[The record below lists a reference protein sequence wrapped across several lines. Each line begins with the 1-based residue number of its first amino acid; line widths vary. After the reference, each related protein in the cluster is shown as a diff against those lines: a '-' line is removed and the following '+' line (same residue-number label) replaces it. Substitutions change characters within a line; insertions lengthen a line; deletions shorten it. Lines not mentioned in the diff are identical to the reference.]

1 MKMYNKTSLPLDKF
15 INWALY
21 DKQKGYYMKNNPFGK
36 KGDFITAPGIS
47 RLFSEIIAIWVIT
60 FWQSLGSPKKFNL
73 IELGSGNGEMME
85 ILIESFKKFPNFLKS
100 CNLIIHEKSQLLI
113 KSQKKNINYKNIIW
127 ISNLNKIK
135 SIPSIFLANEFFDAM
150 PIKQFFKKKNTWFER
165 YVNFL
170 DGRINFLDKKFDMRK
185 FENQIKFEIS
195 KKQKVV
201 EYSLLG
207 IKYLK
212 KISSKIIKNQGGILI
227 IDYGYLN
234 EKMQN
239 TLQAISHHKYSDV
252 LKNIGNSD
260 ITHNINFNLFHK
272 IVNKFKKL
280 ETIIT
285 DQKKFLTK
293 MGIIERAEIIS
304 KNQTF
309 SKKADIFYRLKRLLD
324 ENEMGNLFK
333 VMLIKNKNNKF
344 KTGF

>member
-1 MKMYNKTSLPLDKF
+1 MYKKTSLPLDKF

-21 DKQKGYYMKNNPFGK
+21 DKQKGYYIKNNPFGK

-47 RLFSEIIAIWVIT
+47 RLFSEIVAIWVLT

-73 IELGSGNGEMME
+73 IELGSGNGEMMK

-100 CNLIIHEKSQLLI
+100 CTFIIHEKSQQLI
-113 KSQKKNINYKNIIW
+113 KLQKKNINYKNIIW

-170 DGRINFLDKKFDMRK
+170 DGRINFLDKKFDMKK
-185 FENQIKFEIS
+185 FENEIKFEIS
-195 KKQKVV
+195 KKQKIV
-201 EYSLLG
+201 EYSPLG

-234 EKMQN
+234 GKM
-239 TLQAISHHKYSDV
+239 H
-252 LKNIGNSD
+252 
-260 ITHNINFNLFHK
+260 
-272 IVNKFKKL
+272 
-280 ETIIT
+280 
-285 DQKKFLTK
+285 
-293 MGIIERAEIIS
+293 
-304 KNQTF
+304 F
-309 SKKADIFYRLKRLLD
+309 S
-324 ENEMGNLFK
+324 
-333 VMLIKNKNNKF
+333 V
-344 KTGF
+344 

>member
-1 MKMYNKTSLPLDKF
+1 MYKKTSLPLDKF

-21 DKQKGYYMKNNPFGK
+21 DKQKGYYIKNNPFGK

-47 RLFSEIIAIWVIT
+47 RLFSEIVAIWVLT

-73 IELGSGNGEMME
+73 IELGSGNGEMMK
-85 ILIESFKKFPNFLKS
+85 ILIESFKKFPDFLKS
-100 CNLIIHEKSQLLI
+100 CTFIIHEKSQQLI
-113 KSQKKNINYKNIIW
+113 KFQKKNINYKNIIW

-170 DGRINFLDKKFDMRK
+170 DGRINFLDKKFDMKK
-185 FENQIKFEIS
+185 FENEIKFEIS
-195 KKQKVV
+195 KKQKIV
-201 EYSLLG
+201 EYSPLG

-234 EKMQN
+234 GKMQN

-285 DQKKFLTK
+285 EQKKFLTK

>member
-1 MKMYNKTSLPLDKF
+1 MYNKTSLPLDKF

-47 RLFSEIIAIWVIT
+47 RLFSEIVAIWVIT

-165 YVNFL
+165 CVNFL

-234 EKMQN
+234 GKMQN

>member
-1 MKMYNKTSLPLDKF
+1 MKIHKKTSLPLDKF

-21 DKQKGYYMKNNPFGK
+21 DKQIGYYMNNNPFGK

-60 FWQSLGSPKKFNL
+60 FWQSLGSPRKFNL
-73 IELGSGNGEMME
+73 IELGSGNGEMMR
-85 ILIESFKKFPNFLKS
+85 ILIESFKKFPDFLKS
-100 CNLIIHEKSQLLI
+100 CTFIIYEKSQLLI
-113 KSQKKNINYKNIIW
+113 KLQKKNINYKNIIW

-135 SIPSIFLANEFFDAM
+135 SLPSIFLANEFFDAM
-150 PIKQFFKKKNTWFER
+150 PIKQFFKKKNIWYER
-165 YVNFL
+165 YVNFF
-170 DGRINFLDKKFDMRK
+170 DKKINFLDKKFNIQK

-195 KKQKVV
+195 KKQKII
-201 EYSLLG
+201 EYSPQG

-212 KISSKIIKNQGGILI
+212 ELSSKITKNRGGILI

-239 TLQAISHHKYSDV
+239 TLQAIYHHKYSDV
-252 LKNIGNSD
+252 LKDIGKSD
-260 ITHNINFNLFHK
+260 ITHCINFDLFKK
-272 IVNKFKKL
+272 IVNKFQKL

-293 MGIIERAEIIS
+293 MGIFERAEIIS

-309 SKKADIFYRLKRLLD
+309 LKKANIFYRLKRLLD
-324 ENEMGNLFK
+324 ENEMGKIFK
-333 VMLIKNKNNKF
+333 VMLIKNKNNQF
-344 KTGF
+344 KMGF

>member
-1 MKMYNKTSLPLDKF
+1 MNKKTSLPLDKF

-47 RLFSEIIAIWVIT
+47 RLFSEIVAIWVLT

-85 ILIESFKKFPNFLKS
+85 ILIESFKKFPDFLKS
-100 CNLIIHEKSQLLI
+100 CTFIIHEKSQQLI
-113 KSQKKNINYKNIIW
+113 KLQKKNINYKNIIW

-170 DGRINFLDKKFDMRK
+170 DGRINFLDKKFNMEK
-185 FENQIKFEIS
+185 FENEIKFEIS

-201 EYSLLG
+201 EYSPLG

-234 EKMQN
+234 GKMQN

-285 DQKKFLTK
+285 EQKKFLTK

-344 KTGF
+344 NTGF

>member
-1 MKMYNKTSLPLDKF
+1 MYNKTSLPLDKF

-47 RLFSEIIAIWVIT
+47 RLFSEMVAIWVIT

-165 YVNFL
+165 CVNFL

-234 EKMQN
+234 GKMQN
-239 TLQAISHHKYSDV
+239 TLQAISNHKYSDV

>member
-47 RLFSEIIAIWVIT
+47 RLFSEMVAIWVIT

-165 YVNFL
+165 CVNFL

-234 EKMQN
+234 GKMQN
-239 TLQAISHHKYSDV
+239 TLQAISNHKYSDV

>member
-1 MKMYNKTSLPLDKF
+1 MYNKTSLPLDKF

-47 RLFSEIIAIWVIT
+47 RLFSEIVAIWVIT

-234 EKMQN
+234 GKMQN